1 MDSKQFL
8 HSSPYQKILGEVLRP
23 QENLQLNGHT
33 CPKCNSELYDD
44 KSVEYLSNAPQY
56 KTICQKCGYTSKRFI

>member
-1 MDSKQFL
+1 MESKQFL
-8 HSSPYQKILGEVLRP
+8 HEKPYQKIIGEVLRP
-23 QENLQLNGHT
+23 QEVLSANGHT

-44 KSVEYLSNAPQY
+44 TAVQYLTSPPQY